1 MGNVKTSEHRV
12 GKFLV
17 TEHVWDV
24 PVHHDEPGET
34 ISLFAREVTSA
45 EGKTEAEVA
54 ALPWLVFLQGGP
66 GFEATRPMGSFGWVD
81 RAAEHYRVLL
91 LDQRGTGRS
100 SAVDVESLAARGDAQ
115 AQADYLRHFRADGIV
130 RDCEFVRQA
139 LGVEQWSVLG
149 QSFGGFC
156 LLHYLSAFPASLR
169 EGFFTGGIPP
179 ITRTPDEIYRAT
191 YRRMLARNTKYYE
204 RYPQDIDRVRSL
216 LTTLDDSNVHLPS
229 GDRLTARRYRTLG
242 LALGM
247 STGAEEVHYLVE
259 RGLDFY
265 ARRGIENAQK
275 WDINPIYQV
284 LHESSYA
291 NGHAT
296 RWSAHRLR
304 AEVPEFDSM
313 DVPFFTGE
321 HVYPWQLSDWQRLQ
335 PLADVAEILAE
346 HPWPILYDPV
356 RLGANAVP
364 CAAAVYTDD
373 PYVESQFSLEVAE
386 RVPNMH
392 FWVTDE
398 HDHDALRVAGTEV
411 LNQLFGLLHHK

>member
-1 MGNVKTSEHRV
+1 VKTSEHRV

-17 TEHVWDV
+17 TEHLWEV

-81 RAAEHYRVLL
+81 RAAENYRVLL

-179 ITRTPDEIYRAT
+179 IGRTPDEIYRAT

-204 RYPQDIDRVRSL
+204 RYPQDVDRVRSL
-216 LTTLDDSNVHLPS
+216 LITLRNSNVHLPS

-275 WDINPIYQV
+275 WDINSIYQV

-304 AEVPEFDSM
+304 AEFPEFDSM

-321 HVYPWQLSDWQRLQ
+321 HVYPWQLTDWQRLQ

-356 RLGANAVP
+356 RLGANVVP

-373 PYVESQFSLEVAE
+373 PYVESQFSLEVVE
-386 RVPNMH
+386 QVPNIGL
-392 FWVTDE
+392 WVTDE